1 MKIEGKSAVVSGG
14 ASGLGRASAEALA
27 KAGAQVTII
36 DLPGT
41 PGDEVAASLGPGARF
56 VAADVT
62 SAGGLQ
68 AAIDVA
74 AAGTGA
80 IDIAVSCA
88 GVATGGRIVNRQ
100 GTPLALEAFEQV
112 IKVNLVGSFNFLR
125 LAAAQMRGGEGVI
138 VLTSSIAAYE
148 GQVGQAAYAA
158 SKGGVASLALTA
170 ARDLAVAGIRVVAIA
185 PGVFDTPMMAGVP
198 GDIRDQL
205 AATVPNPQRLGR
217 PEEFAA
223 LVVHVVENPYLNG
236 AVIRLDGALRMPPR

>member
-1 MKIEGKSAVVSGG
+1 MSSIIEGKSAVVSGG

-41 PGDEVAASLGPGARF
+41 PGDDVAREIGARF

-62 SAGGLQ
+62 SAGGLS
-68 AAIDVA
+68 AAMDVA

-80 IDIAVSCA
+80 VDIAVSCA
-88 GVATGGRIVNRQ
+88 GIAPGGRIVNRE
-100 GTPLALEAFEQV
+100 GAPLALDAFERV
-112 IKVNLVGSFNFLR
+112 IQVNLVGTFNFLR
-125 LAAAQMRGGEGVI
+125 LAAAQMQGGGGVI
-138 VLTSSIAAYE
+138 VLTSSIAAFE

-198 GDIRDQL
+198 GAEQL
-205 AATVPNPQRLGR
+205 AATVPYPKRLGM

-223 LVVHVVENPYLNG
+223 LVVHAVENPYLNG
-236 AVIRLDGALRMPPR
+236 TVIRLDGGLRMPPR